1 MIPIVGT
8 GPWKKHTKH
17 TQCTYVCEYKLATE
31 NGEASYY
38 IKKKQ
43 SYYIYYYSSYV
54 ISLSNISYPR
64 SKLTP
69 KEK

>member
-1 MIPIVGT
+1 MIPIVAT

-38 IKKKQ
+38 IKKNKVTT
-43 SYYIYYYSSYV
+43 STTTLAVSS
-54 ISLSNISYPR
+54 L
-64 SKLTP
+64 
-69 KEK
+69 